1 VRKQILVPAA
11 LDKKIRRLARKR
23 GISQSA
29 LVVEAVEALLDGSD
43 HADHML
49 SLEHHIVAFDLRCH
63 GHSDDGAWSWD
74 NALADIAAVADHL
87 QLTNWGMRLR
97 QSGHR
102 GRPAERSS
110 STLPSSAPPGFA
122 FCVRSGTND

>member
-1 VRKQILVPAA
+1 VDSTGV
-11 LDKKIRRLARKR
+11 RLAVRDFGASGR
-23 GISQSA
+23 AII
-29 LVVEAVEALLDGSD
+29 LLYGLGRSLSD
-43 HADHML
+43 WQLIAPLL